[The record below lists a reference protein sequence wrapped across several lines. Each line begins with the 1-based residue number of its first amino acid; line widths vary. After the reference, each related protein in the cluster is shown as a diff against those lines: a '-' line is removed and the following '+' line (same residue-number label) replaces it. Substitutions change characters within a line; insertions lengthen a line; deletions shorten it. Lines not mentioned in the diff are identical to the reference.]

1 MTMHLSELERRFP
14 HIAGNVVQKWGK
26 PDLLRYLDA
35 LMVDERGGRQG
46 FPFDVLQ
53 DIMLLMEI
61 HNLNHPRGGAN
72 SHPWDFTV

>member
-1 MTMHLSELERRFP
+1 
-14 HIAGNVVQKWGK
+14 
-26 PDLLRYLDA
+26 
-35 LMVDERGGRQG
+35 MVDERGGRQG

-61 HNLNHPRGGAN
+61 HDLNHPRGGAN